1 MSHKQTVEAEKG
13 IAGYSNT
20 QEELERVSAIKSELD
35 EKKGRTLDDM
45 SDMVILTRWNRV
57 KCPQQQSHL
66 LVQSAARPGMAPLKH
81 STNISFTLL
90 EQDNAHRLSS
100 RPFSTANIS
109 MCHSRKSTGV
119 THKMMMAGVPLSCY
133 GFRLLVLC
141 MPPHWDTW
149 QERSHHYCY

>member
-57 KCPQQQSHL
+57 RCPRQQSYL
-66 LVQSAARPGMAPLKH
+66 LV
-81 STNISFTLL
+81 
-90 EQDNAHRLSS
+90 
-100 RPFSTANIS
+100 
-109 MCHSRKSTGV
+109 
-119 THKMMMAGVPLSCY
+119 
-133 GFRLLVLC
+133 
-141 MPPHWDTW
+141 
-149 QERSHHYCY
+149 